1 MGKKKSDGSDLY
13 YLEYIA
19 GRNRM
24 GRFSA
29 RLLGMLW
36 MLLHTVSFALF
47 FFDPLQYSIESVPD
61 FISGELLLV
70 LPGTAPLS
78 PLLILSPPF
87 GILLSALFLGTMAV
101 IAYLGV
107 TGSLVLCCR
116 GEYLVLV
123 TLLALVSTGVLFFS
137 LRRFRGIA
145 RRLLSRGY
153 RDPVSGLP
161 NRYKLL
167 EDIRNSGVPA
177 LALLKAERYNEINSC
192 FGYRFGE
199 KYIVNIQEIIETTLN
214 KTLSLVSLYHVDRD
228 TFAILEEY
236 ETFNRNGVSF
246 ENRFS
251 EIIQILREQTFS
263 IGGLRFPVPVS
274 AGISVGR
281 KEDPVLLFNQAEQA
295 LTAALYASRT
305 QMMYTESQYIKED
318 IVSNT
323 NTLAMVSHAIQS
335 DMVEVEFQP
344 IVKTRGS
351 IVAMYE
357 ALVRIRNEEG
367 KLIPPGS
374 FLFTA
379 KLSSYHKELT
389 RIVFLKTFQ
398 RLRNENAQF
407 TVNIS
412 MENITDEDFL
422 PFLGEMMEKHPRCRD
437 RCVLEITESEGV
449 ENYDEVC
456 EFINSARELGYKI
469 AIDDFGSGYSNFS
482 NIIRL
487 SVDYIK
493 FDGTLVQRMKDDE
506 RAVLVLRKMNEIAHE
521 LEVSTIAEFIDS
533 PELLSLAR
541 KIKVDYCQ
549 GFLLGRPSGRL
560 LKKVKV

>member
-1 MGKKKSDGSDLY
+1 MGKRKSDTSDRPYQRYVSGSWTGGFLCRSGAI
-13 YLEYIA
+13 L
-19 GRNRM
+19 
-24 GRFSA
+24 FV
-29 RLLGMLW
+29 
-36 MLLHTVSFALF
+36 LLHASSLAF
-47 FFDPLQYSIESVPD
+47 FFFPPLRHAIVEFPE
-61 FISGELLLV
+61 FISGELMLL
-70 LPGTAPLS
+70 LSATAPLS
-78 PLLILSPPF
+78 PLLLLPPVAGGIASFFLLGGFGFLS
-87 GILLSALFLGTMAV
+87 
-101 IAYLGV
+101 YGV
-107 TGSLVLCCR
+107 LTGHFVFPHGDQQLLVLT
-116 GEYLVLV
+116 VFSIFA
-123 TLLALVSTGVLFFS
+123 TLLLFFS
-137 LRRFRGIA
+137 LYRFRRITD
-145 RRLLSRGY
+145 RLLSRSY

-199 KYIVNIQEIIETTLN
+199 EYIINIQDIIESTIN
-214 KTLSLVSLYHVDRD
+214 CTLSTVSLYHVDRD

-236 ETFNRNGVSF
+236 ASFDRDDATFQ
-246 ENRFS
+246 NRFS
-251 EIIQILREQTFS
+251 EIIHILREQTFS

-274 AGISVGR
+274 AGISVGSS
-281 KEDPVLLFNQAEQA
+281 KDPILLYNQAEQA
-295 LTAALYASRT
+295 LTAALYTAKSE
-305 QMMYTESQYIKED
+305 MMYAESQYVKDD
-318 IVSNT
+318 IVSHT

-351 IVAMYE
+351 VVAMYE

-374 FLFTA
+374 FLYTA

-389 RIVFLKTFQ
+389 RIVFLKTFK
-398 RLRNENAQF
+398 RLRSIKAQF

-422 PFLGEMMEKHPRCRD
+422 PFLDELMEEYPRCRN

-449 ENYDEVC
+449 ENYDKVC
-456 EFINSARELGYKI
+456 EFISSVRSLGYKI

-493 FDGTLVQRMKDDE
+493 FDGALVQRTKEDK
-506 RAVLVLRKMNEIAHE
+506 RAVAVLNKMNEIAHE
-521 LEVSTIAEFIDS
+521 LDVATIAEFIDS
-533 PELLSLAR
+533 QELLALAR
-541 KIKVDYCQ
+541 RIKIDYCQ

-560 LKKVKV
+560 KRKVKG